1 MKFLI
6 HVLPILTLVLADHSL
21 DNFIK
26 SNDLFTSSIYKKIS
40 KNENYADKNLLVST
54 KGATA
59 QEIDALLH
67 LPDNIFKTVLTKL
80 KNNETYTLQIANKLY
95 INKKNIVVKD
105 ELKNLVYFSDV
116 ETIDFAGNVDAAE
129 TINRWVEAQ
138 TRNRIRDLVK
148 PDDLSKRTRLVS
160 INAFY
165 FKDSWARPFFTD
177 LTTKMDFYVTSK
189 DIHKVETMRS
199 RYGDDFMFYECPH
212 LKANS
217 ANDKEGL
224 GPLESQID
232 RVLAPHNLTYETVLV
247 AVPKFKI
254 ESRIDFVELL
264 KQMGV
269 HKAFNEGEADFSGIT
284 GVKGDLIMDKI
295 VQKGFIDVNEGG
307 VEAAASTFISC
318 PIPPSAIPEP
328 KEFKADHPFMYYI
341 RVKVVVV
348 FVGRVLR
355 PKL

>member
-1 MKFLI
+1 M
-6 HVLPILTLVLADHSL
+6 PQTG
-21 DNFIK
+21 
-26 SNDLFTSSIYKKIS
+26 
-40 KNENYADKNLLVST
+40 T

-148 PDDLSKRTRLVS
+148 PDDLSNRTKLVL
-160 INAFY
+160 INALY

-199 RYGDDFMFYECPH
+199 RYGDEFMFYECPH
-212 LKANS
+212 LKAKFLELFFGGGAS
-217 ANDKEGL
+217 MVLVLPNDKEGL

-232 RVLAPHNLTYETVLV
+232 RV
-247 AVPKFKI
+247 
-254 ESRIDFVELL
+254 
-264 KQMGV
+264 
-269 HKAFNEGEADFSGIT
+269 
-284 GVKGDLIMDKI
+284 
-295 VQKGFIDVNEGG
+295 
-307 VEAAASTFISC
+307 
-318 PIPPSAIPEP
+318 
-328 KEFKADHPFMYYI
+328 
-341 RVKVVVV
+341 
-348 FVGRVLR
+348 
-355 PKL
+355 